1 MNEDDEDTDAPVAVN
16 PTPDTGSDNR
26 DLMASAIKRQEERS
40 RRVAQLYAA
49 AEERLRTQHT
59 GPDKRDMWLSLAAA
73 FARPTQTGGFIE
85 SLGNAADAYRG
96 YRQDKSKAE
105 EDRNSALDALTLKRA
120 QAEDQSGSSLDE
132 MLLKYSKP
140 QRLAFNPVT
149 GDAQD
154 AYTGRIIRPGNSDD
168 TADVPKPTV
177 VPGSDPRVGGD
188 PKRNYII
195 YPKRMG
201 KAPSLVEGQPS
212 NEMETYTDPEGRLF
226 QRRKGSGEPYVPAPI
241 QGGQAEDPEAPAKD
255 LARTLGV
262 PYQPPRIPAGM
273 GKKARDAYIAKRAN
287 DGQNRLGEVAED
299 VQQGQNLLN
308 ITDQFMSIAGR
319 TKTGPAYQYMP
330 SLARPKDINELEGIQ
345 QNLIPLQ
352 PRTPGAISNFEA
364 VGLGKGTLSP
374 YSSMQANQSRAN
386 RTKAYVQLTSEYQ
399 DFLDSWSQVHG
410 GSIDGADAVWAR
422 YLRAQP
428 IIDPKRPDIAAPNP
442 NRLSWKEWSRRTYYG
457 RKASAPR
464 PAAPTPAAS
473 PASRIKIISAEPIR

>member
-120 QAEDQSGSSLDE
+120 RAEDQSGSSLDE

-262 PYQPPRIPAGM
+262 PY
-273 GKKARDAYIAKRAN
+273 
-287 DGQNRLGEVAED
+287 
-299 VQQGQNLLN
+299 
-308 ITDQFMSIAGR
+308 
-319 TKTGPAYQYMP
+319 
-330 SLARPKDINELEGIQ
+330 
-345 QNLIPLQ
+345 
-352 PRTPGAISNFEA
+352 
-364 VGLGKGTLSP
+364 
-374 YSSMQANQSRAN
+374 
-386 RTKAYVQLTSEYQ
+386 
-399 DFLDSWSQVHG
+399 
-410 GSIDGADAVWAR
+410 
-422 YLRAQP
+422 
-428 IIDPKRPDIAAPNP
+428 
-442 NRLSWKEWSRRTYYG
+442 
-457 RKASAPR
+457 
-464 PAAPTPAAS
+464 
-473 PASRIKIISAEPIR
+473 